1 MPRKSISSLSPRGVA
16 LVVLSKFLYAISGN
30 SSYANEIKVIHQKLL
45 NKCQNESG
53 ISTNEDYRDTFSVKE
68 IPWDNLL
75 DLISQNHPFI
85 KAYVQSGNF
94 TTQEIRYM
102 CAMMCG
108 LSGKEYEKITGKRSH
123 YNISWS
129 IRHKLGIP
137 FKETN
142 LRLFIRILAESAADE
157 SLSVDAPN

>member
-1 MPRKSISSLSPRGVA
+1 MPRKSISSLSPRELA
-16 LVVLSKFLYAISGN
+16 LVVLSKFLYAISGRL
-30 SSYANEIKVIHQKLL
+30 SYANEIKFIHQKVL
-45 NKCQNESG
+45 NEFHMGSVNS
-53 ISTNEDYRDTFSVKE
+53 SNEDCGDSFSVKE
-68 IPWDNLL
+68 IPWGKLL

-85 KAYVQSGNF
+85 KQYAQSGNF
-94 TTQEIRYM
+94 SPQEVRYM

-142 LRLFIRILAESAADE
+142 LRLFIRNLAESATYE

>member
-1 MPRKSISSLSPRGVA
+1 MPRKSISSLSPRELA
-16 LVVLSKFLYAISGN
+16 LVVLSKFLSAVSGR
-30 SSYANEIKVIHQKLL
+30 SSYANEIKSNHQKVL
-45 NKCQNESG
+45 NEFQKENGNSSNG
-53 ISTNEDYRDTFSVKE
+53 DRKDTFSVKD
-68 IPWDNLL
+68 IPWGSLL

-85 KAYVQSGNF
+85 KTYVQSGNF
-94 TTQEIRYM
+94 STQEIRYM

-142 LRLFIRILAESAADE
+142 LRLFIRNLSESATYE